1 MIKEFKLDEIDA
13 QSFVEADKLEM
24 SIDTERKTMILKISD
39 GYSMLND
46 GNPSF
51 IKDIEITIS
60 SWDTIYVKSF
70 NSALEHFENVSKIQD
85 ALLLNVCQFI
95 YKSGTLELQGYM
107 RDDPEWSEWLI
118 TNPVIKIIAKYSE

>member
-1 MIKEFKLDEIDA
+1 MIKEFKLDEIRP

-24 SIDTERKTMILKISD
+24 SLDIKNKIIILKITN
-39 GYSMLND
+39 GYSMDIYGDTAL
-46 GNPSF
+46 
-51 IKDIEITIS
+51 IEDIEITIS
-60 SWDTIYVKSF
+60 SWDNIYVKSF
-70 NSALEHFENVSKIQD
+70 NSALEHFENVSTIHD

-95 YKSGTLELQGYM
+95 YKSATLELQGYM